1 MFVVILL
8 RDLVYDFGVEFE
20 RLRHREILEIS
31 ARANKNTIGSHLNR
45 EVDYVIFSLSARLA
59 KSRPDEFQD
68 RIAKP
73 GVKFQA
79 AKQASERKRVTRAGR
94 VMNKQEEAL
103 F

>member
-31 ARANKNTIGSHLNR
+31 ARGQKTIGSHLNR
-45 EVDYVIFSLSARLA
+45 EVDYVIFKVSARPA
-59 KSRPDEFQD
+59 KSPPDEFQD

-73 GVKFQA
+73 AVK
-79 AKQASERKRVTRAGR
+79 
-94 VMNKQEEAL
+94 L
-103 F
+103 